1 MVHFISPF
9 FRYKTLAVCLLL
21 SAAILG
27 SPGCSGRKKAEK
39 AAQEQREHAVQE
51 AIEKLKALMTNN
63 GMTVA
68 EKRAEWNRI
77 KNLNLNHPEVDQWLA
92 KVDEYLKQEE
102 QRMAEEKAE
111 ADRRAAIKERSAKAF
126 QQVLTHF
133 ERIANAPTVEV
144 ANTHIQEALTLFA
157 SAQVP
162 VLIVISTSPNGSKDY
177 DRPTT
182 IRKYLDYIKDQ
193 RRYERQ
199 AEQLKLDE
207 QGKIK
212 ELELLKQ

>member
-1 MVHFISPF
+1 M
-9 FRYKTLAVCLLL
+9 
-21 SAAILG
+21 
-27 SPGCSGRKKAEK
+27 
-39 AAQEQREHAVQE
+39 
-51 AIEKLKALMTNN
+51 
-63 GMTVA
+63 
-68 EKRAEWNRI
+68 NRI

-111 ADRRAAIKERSAKAF
+111 ADRRAAIQERSAKAF

-133 ERIANAPTVEV
+133 ERIANAPTIEA

-162 VLIVISTSPNGSKDY
+162 VLIVISTSPSGSKDY